1 MERSSETEQSGVHI
15 LLVLV
20 TVFFGF
26 AIVGPAIG
34 IVVVLTFYAGSITE
48 FMAAVSNP
56 IGHPEIKLPFFI
68 IQGCATFFGLI
79 VAPALLVVAKKKSLK
94 VFFSI
99 PSSKQSLYIITVIV
113 TITFMLVNSPF
124 IEWNASVHLPG
135 FLKGFEEWAR
145 TREDFA
151 TEVTSFLT
159 SFDGTGQL
167 LIGLFVIAV
176 LPAIGEEFMFRGL
189 LQPQLHKSTG
199 NIHLAIWISAFL
211 FSAMHMQFFGLV
223 PRMLLG
229 GLFGYLYYW
238 SGNLWIAMLA
248 HFVNNGFS
256 VLMLYFH
263 QQGVSEL
270 DMNSTESAPWGL
282 VAGATLVTFILL
294 YFFKQQS
301 TTTELGGTTKIQ

>member
-1 MERSSETEQSGVHI
+1 MERSSETEQSGINI

-20 TVFFGF
+20 TVFLGF

-34 IVVVLTFYAGSITE
+34 VVVALPFYDGSITD
-48 FMAAVSNP
+48 FMEAVSSP
-56 IGHPEIKLPFFI
+56 MGHPEIKLPFFI
-68 IQGCATFFGLI
+68 LQGCATFFGLI
-79 VAPALLVVAKKKSLK
+79 IAPALLLVAKKKSFKNL
-94 VFFSI
+94 FAI
-99 PSSKQSLYIITVIV
+99 PSSKPLLYLITVIV
-113 TITFMLVNSPF
+113 TITFMFLNSPF
-124 IEWNASVHLPG
+124 IEWNASFQFPE

-151 TEVTSFLT
+151 ADVTKFLT
-159 SFDGTGQL
+159 TFDGIGQL

-176 LPAIGEEFMFRGL
+176 LPSIGEELVFRGL
-189 LQPQLHKSTG
+189 LQPQLRRSTG

-229 GLFGYLYYW
+229 VLFGYLYYW

-301 TTTELGGTTKIQ
+301 TNTELDGTSEIQ

>member
-1 MERSSETEQSGVHI
+1 MERSSKIEQSSINV

-34 IVVVLTFYAGSITE
+34 MVVALPFYEGSITD
-48 FMAAVSNP
+48 FMGAVSNP
-56 IGHPEIKLPFFI
+56 IGHPEIKMPFFI
-68 IQGCATFFGLI
+68 MQGCATFFGLL
-79 VAPALLVVAKKKSLK
+79 VAPALLLVAKKKSLK
-94 VFFSI
+94 DLFAI
-99 PSSKQSLYIITVIV
+99 PSSKQSIYLITVFV

-145 TREDFA
+145 NREDFA
-151 TEVTSFLT
+151 TEITGFLT
-159 SFDGTGQL
+159 TFDGTGQL
-167 LIGLFVIAV
+167 LVGLLVIAV
-176 LPAIGEEFMFRGL
+176 LPAVGEEFVFRGL
-189 LQPQLHKSTG
+189 LQPQLSKSTG

-211 FSAMHMQFFGLV
+211 FSAMHIQFFGLV

-229 GLFGYLYYW
+229 ALFGYLYYW
-238 SGNLWIAMLA
+238 SGNLWVAMLA

-263 QQGVSEL
+263 QQGVSKL
-270 DMNSTESAPWGL
+270 DMNSTESAPWGI
-282 VAGATLVTFILL
+282 VAGASVVTFILL

-301 TTTELGGTTKIQ
+301 TTTNLGNTSEIQ

>member
-1 MERSSETEQSGVHI
+1 MERSSEIEQPSIHI

-26 AIVGPAIG
+26 AIIGPAIG
-34 IVVVLTFYAGSITE
+34 IVVALPFYEGSITD
-48 FMAAVSNP
+48 FMAAVSSP

-79 VAPALLVVAKKKSLK
+79 VAPGLLLVAKKKSLK
-94 VFFSI
+94 SFFSI
-99 PSSKQSLYIITVIV
+99 PSSKQSLYLITVIV
-113 TITFMLVNSPF
+113 TIAFMLVNSPF
-124 IEWNASVHLPG
+124 IEWNASVYLPE

-151 TEVTSFLT
+151 TEVTEFLT
-159 SFDGTGQL
+159 TFDGTGQL
-167 LIGLFVIAV
+167 LIGIFVIAV
-176 LPAIGEEFMFRGL
+176 LPAIGEEFVFRGL

-199 NIHLAIWISAFL
+199 NIHIAIWVSAFL

-248 HFVNNGFS
+248 HFVNNGFA
-256 VLMLYFH
+256 VTMLYFH

-282 VAGATLVTFILL
+282 VVGASVVTFILL

-301 TTTELGGTTKIQ
+301 TTTELGGTSEIQ